1 MPKFPSYKTEKKTL
15 NLVAMLK
22 HVSIFC
28 NFLHCG
34 NIYIWESQEVFEKL
48 VQFQLTLGI
57 LRHMSPFIGKLTNRL
72 QEDYNFISS
81 FSFFISFFFF
91 WFFFPEFL
99 PLSQFLKMENLE
111 IYLSNANLH
120 INCKRKK
127 NAKRKGPP

>member
-1 MPKFPSYKTEKKTL
+1 
-15 NLVAMLK
+15 
-22 HVSIFC
+22 
-28 NFLHCG
+28 
-34 NIYIWESQEVFEKL
+34 
-48 VQFQLTLGI
+48 
-57 LRHMSPFIGKLTNRL
+57 MSPFIGKLTNRL

-91 WFFFPEFL
+91 GFFFPEFL

-127 NAKRKGPP
+127 NAKGKGPP